1 MLTGSN
7 TNTVGNTF
15 HHVIGIVLDKRNYI
29 YKHGTF
35 LTAAL
40 MKQTLEGPKT
50 QLDALLPSHLF
61 LIEHESEMDGVKH
74 FSCY

>member
-50 QLDALLPSHLF
+50 QLDALLLVVIKKKNKQIYSNP
-61 LIEHESEMDGVKH
+61 
-74 FSCY
+74 